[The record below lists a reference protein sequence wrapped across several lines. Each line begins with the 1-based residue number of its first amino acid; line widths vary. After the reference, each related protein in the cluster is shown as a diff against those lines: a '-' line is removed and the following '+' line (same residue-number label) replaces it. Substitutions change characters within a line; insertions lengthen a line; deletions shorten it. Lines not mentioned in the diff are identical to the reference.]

1 MLFIAH
7 AVIISKFFSS
17 FEIAHDQESY
27 NLNMRNNYP

>member
-27 NLNMRNNYP
+27 NNMRNNYP